1 MKYTRRLAG
10 VVVLQLMVSSLLGA
24 QNAAPVAPAAPVAS
38 ALTPTTERTVDGRVR
53 RPVAS
58 GGDSTGMGA
67 AAGSWVTLHRVGKDK
82 AGPVDS
88 VRSNATGHFRMR
100 WTPSGAADAV
110 YFASVTWGGVAYFTA
125 PLRTASA
132 RGDEAEITVF
142 DTTSRTY
149 PLTVKGRHL
158 IIGKADSS
166 KTRTVIEVFELS
178 NDSLRT
184 LIASEGTTPRPTWTV
199 AVPQAAQDVRVT
211 QGEITPDAFT
221 YAAGR
226 VSVFAP
232 IAPGLKQVAFSYKLA
247 LAAFPI
253 QVRAE
258 RGAVVFEILIEEPQG
273 AVFGA
278 GFAAV
283 EPVNLE
289 NRNFRRFLAQDVKE
303 GIVTTIELPSGS
315 ATGRNLYIAGLL
327 VAIGFLMLLV
337 LSRAMQRRASA
348 SADSTMRAMTVPGFS
363 RVAPVLRV
371 LDAPMH
377 ERLAQEISALDAT
390 FAKQASS
397 SASMQQAYDARRAE
411 LKEALADALADALAS
426 PKNAR

>member
-24 QNAAPVAPAAPVAS
+24 QNAAPVAPAAPVS
-38 ALTPTTERTVDGRVR
+38 GALAPTTERTVDGRVR

-88 VRSNATGHFRMR
+88 VRSNATGHFRMT

-166 KTRTVIEVFELS
+166 NTRTVIEVFELS

-211 QGEITPDAFT
+211 QGEITPDAF
-221 YAAGR
+221 AHASGR

-232 IAPGLKQVAFSYKLA
+232 IAPGLKQVAFSYKLP
-247 LAAFPI
+247 LSAFPI

-315 ATGRNLYIAGLL
+315 ATGRNLYIAALL
-327 VAIGFLMLLV
+327 VAIGLLMLLV

-363 RVAPVLRV
+363 RVAPVLRAP
-371 LDAPMH
+371 DAPMH
-377 ERLAQEISALDAT
+377 ERLAQEIAALDAT
-390 FAKQASS
+390 FAKHSS
-397 SASMQQAYDARRAE
+397 PSASMQQAYDARRAE
-411 LKEALADALADALAS
+411 LKEALAEALAVALAS